1 MALEKMRKRWESAL
15 QPVLNAFS
23 SFSPATVT
31 WMALPFGV
39 AGGLLATYAPDEA
52 SGGWWLLGG
61 ALSIA
66 LAMLFDG
73 LDGSLARAKGE
84 VTRWGD
90 YLDHTIDRVVDIGII
105 VAIGFNSDFGVG
117 PSLGFGAALLT
128 LMGSYM
134 GTQAQSVGLGRIYG
148 GFSRADRMVITIIGL
163 SLAGLQAADLVS
175 FSVTL
180 PGDIGRYA
188 MLGLDQLNGFGLAV
202 VFSAYGGFYTF
213 VTRFFSARA
222 MLTQSVPES

>member
-1 MALEKMRKRWESAL
+1 MFERLRKRWSSLTHPIIVKLGDTDPNILTWSSLVVSCISFWMIANASMDSSGA
-15 QPVLNAFS
+15 VLI
-23 SFSPATVT
+23 
-31 WMALPFGV
+31 FGSILMIGL
-39 AGGLLATYAPDEA
+39 AGVMDA
-52 SGGWWLLGG
+52 
-61 ALSIA
+61 
-66 LAMLFDG
+66 
-73 LDGSLARAKGE
+73 LDGDLARHQGSAGPY
-84 VTRWGD
+84 GD
-90 YLDHTIDRVVDIGII
+90 FLDHTIDRVVDIGII

-148 GFSRADRMVITIIGL
+148 GFSRADRMVITIIGMC
-163 SLAGLQAADLVS
+163 LAGLQAADLVS

-213 VTRFFSARA
+213 ITRFFSARA
-222 MLTQSVPES
+222 MLTQSIPKS